1 MNIAIF
7 TNNYL
12 PNPYGVSMSIES
24 FRKEFEK
31 MGHTVYV
38 FAPAFKGHID
48 ENPNVHR
55 FPSIDLTFR
64 GIRFPIVIPFSYR
77 MDRILEKMEI
87 DVIHAQHPN
96 LLGWQA
102 RRWAKKKNVPLV
114 FTWHTLYDQYAH
126 FAPFFI
132 PKRMAEWWSISN
144 AVRFANKADYVIA
157 PTPSVVEIIKKWGVK
172 NSFIKDVP
180 TGINEDVFLDADGQ
194 SIRKRY
200 GISEDEIL
208 LILVSRFTSEKNVEF
223 LLNSVILALKQNS
236 KIKFLAGGDGN
247 LLDSLKNLVEKEEL
261 ADRIIFPG
269 FIGNNIKKNYYAA
282 GDMFVF
288 ASKSETQ
295 GMIISEALYM
305 GLPVVALSAP
315 GVKDAVANQVNG
327 LLVDENEE
335 DFTAAIMRLA
345 EDDELRKRFSQNAK
359 RVARENYTAAICT
372 IKMLEVYTKSIKQMN
387 HEV

>member
-1 MNIAIF
+1 
-7 TNNYL
+7 
-12 PNPYGVSMSIES
+12 
-24 FRKEFEK
+24 
-31 MGHTVYV
+31 
-38 FAPAFKGHID
+38 
-48 ENPNVHR
+48 
-55 FPSIDLTFR
+55 
-64 GIRFPIVIPFSYR
+64 
-77 MDRILEKMEI
+77 
-87 DVIHAQHPN
+87 
-96 LLGWQA
+96 
-102 RRWAKKKNVPLV
+102 LV

-295 GMIISEALYM
+295 GMIISEAL
-305 GLPVVALSAP
+305 
-315 GVKDAVANQVNG
+315 
-327 LLVDENEE
+327 
-335 DFTAAIMRLA
+335 
-345 EDDELRKRFSQNAK
+345 
-359 RVARENYTAAICT
+359 
-372 IKMLEVYTKSIKQMN
+372 
-387 HEV
+387 